1 MKKKYVTYED
11 AHKAVY
17 LALRTPRFNYGHN
30 FIDTNYFEEATS
42 ILNKMD
48 LVEPE
53 PEFLPKGQIKE
64 YDNGMVA
71 MNKETYKEYD
81 EIATLQAIR
90 LIRGEL

>member
-1 MKKKYVTYED
+1 MSNKLVRYED

-17 LALRTPRFNYGHN
+17 LALRTPRPKAN

-42 ILNKMD
+42 ILNKID